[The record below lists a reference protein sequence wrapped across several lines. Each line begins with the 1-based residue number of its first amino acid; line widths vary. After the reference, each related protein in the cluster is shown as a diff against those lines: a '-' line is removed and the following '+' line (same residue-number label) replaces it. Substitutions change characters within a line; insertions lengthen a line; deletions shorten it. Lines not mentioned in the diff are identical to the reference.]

1 MQTKIF
7 DAFVSFEDLVFVI
20 IESVMFSD
28 FKTEITQSVLTSF
41 RGGWFH

>member
-7 DAFVSFEDLVFVI
+7 DAIVSFEDLVFVF